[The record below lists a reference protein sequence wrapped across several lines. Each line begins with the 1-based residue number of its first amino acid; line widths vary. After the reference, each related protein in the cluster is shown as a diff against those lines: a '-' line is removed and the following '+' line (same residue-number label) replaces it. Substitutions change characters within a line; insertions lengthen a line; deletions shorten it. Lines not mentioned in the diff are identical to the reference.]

1 MLVDPRDL
9 PPVKGLESLSGL
21 GRPQITAIAK
31 GRGYIA
37 RLGSLQPGVL
47 ARERAKAPR
56 PMEPIFCVGQDIEDI
71 DGLEPLRDQPL
82 QGFEPARDGAGSQAR
97 STGSPSTS
105 RTAVLV
111 GKWASTV
118 AARSANSVRICCTK
132 AVLSTGR
139 PMWVP

>member
-1 MLVDPRDL
+1 MLPGPPEFGQRELIVGINQRGNGRVEFLLGDVMLVDPRDL

-37 RLGSLQPGVL
+37 RLDSLQPCVL

-71 DGLEPLRDQPL
+71 DGLESFRD
-82 QGFEPARDGAGSQAR
+82 
-97 STGSPSTS
+97 
-105 RTAVLV
+105 
-111 GKWASTV
+111 
-118 AARSANSVRICCTK
+118 
-132 AVLSTGR
+132 
-139 PMWVP
+139 